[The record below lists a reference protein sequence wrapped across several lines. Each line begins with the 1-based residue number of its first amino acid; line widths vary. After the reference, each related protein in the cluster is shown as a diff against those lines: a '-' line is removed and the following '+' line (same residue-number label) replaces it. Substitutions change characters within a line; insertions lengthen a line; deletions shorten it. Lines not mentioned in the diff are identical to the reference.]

1 MNRSRRVALLFAAAV
16 TFGGLSACEPSQLGA
31 AAIVEDQRITV
42 TEIQSYLDQVR
53 EQREEFGLPT
63 ELDPDAARVEVE
75 RRVLNLVFERAAQQM
90 NLRITEADIEETR
103 SAESRSADEL
113 AELAAQ
119 NNVTVESLDEVYR
132 RFTIE
137 RKISEAI
144 EQQFPNA
151 GETQLNEEFAKR
163 LIAVA
168 ESLRIK
174 VNPRYGTFDPKV
186 GQITATS
193 WDFLKAPKG

>member
-1 MNRSRRVALLFAAAV
+1 MNRSRRVALLFAAVV

-42 TEIQSYLDQVR
+42 SEIQGYLDQVR
-53 EQREEFGLPT
+53 DQRKEYGLPT
-63 ELDPDAARVEVE
+63 QLDRDAARVEVE

-90 NLRITEADIEETR
+90 NIRVTEAEIEKTRAAETR
-103 SAESRSADEL
+103 SADEI

-119 NNVTVESLDEVYR
+119 NNVTADSLDEVYR

-137 RKISEAI
+137 RLISEAI
-144 EQQFPNA
+144 EQQLPNA
-151 GETQLNEEFAKR
+151 GEVQLNEEFARR
-163 LIAVA
+163 LVAVA

-186 GQITATS
+186 GQVIATQ